1 MITVIAEKPSVARDL
16 ASHLKANTKQQ
27 GYFEGNGYYVTY
39 AFGHLVGL
47 ASPEEYGYE
56 SFSRSALPML
66 PNEFKLS
73 IVPEVV
79 NGKREES
86 KSARIQLSIINKLFN
101 QSKEI
106 IVATDAGREGELI
119 FRNIYNYL
127 KCRVPF
133 KRLWISSLTQQ
144 AIAEGFQKL
153 QNGTDY
159 DNLFYSAEARSQA
172 DWLLGLNATTAITIA
187 NQNRT
192 ILSLGRVQTPTLCL
206 IIQRYLENKNFV
218 KTPYFVVKGF
228 FEKDGITFVASSDQY
243 KEKTAIPNITEIQG
257 STFKIIEATKNTV
270 NENVPLLHDLSSL
283 QQLANKKYGYSA
295 DEVLKLMQGLYESK
309 HITYPR
315 TGSRYIGDDIF
326 SEIPGLLSAIKSS
339 AVLNDAQKY
348 YITKAL
354 TGELNNRSVNASKV
368 TDHHAVLVT
377 DYFPD
382 LSKLNEKQRNIY
394 LLVLQRV
401 LEAFAP
407 KAVKDKTRIILA
419 HPEIQLKATGSIIKE
434 KGWLE
439 VEQLFQTSKQKNES
453 EEEGQESDN
462 ESLPPLNVDDLV
474 TNKKLSVL
482 SKETKPKPYHT
493 EGTLL
498 QAMET
503 SGQEVDDEELR
514 ETLKDIGIGTP
525 ATRASIIETLF
536 SRKYIVKE
544 KKYLVPTELALFIYS
559 HLQSLEICK
568 VDLTGKWEQK
578 LNEIATGTITKEIFD
593 INIRKFTERIV
604 GNILNLQSV
613 FENAAI
619 PGLVKSNTKV
629 AIQCPKC
636 KKSNLVEGKS
646 SYFCAEVLQKNC
658 NFSINK
664 VIAQYNLTENIIKDL
679 CLKRKSSLIKGFIST
694 KGNKKFEARLL
705 LTDDFKI
712 EFAFDNTRK

>member
-47 ASPEEYGYE
+47 AAPEEYGYE

-66 PNEFKLS
+66 PNDFKLS
-73 IVPEVV
+73 IVPEIV

-144 AIAEGFQKL
+144 AIAEGFQNI
-153 QNGTDY
+153 QNGSDY

-172 DWLLGLNATTAITIA
+172 DWLLGLNATTAITLA

-218 KTPYFVVKGF
+218 KTPYFVVKGV
-228 FEKDGITFVASSDQY
+228 FEKDGITFVASSEQY
-243 KEKTAIPNITEIQG
+243 KEKTTIPNISEIQG

-270 NENVPLLHDLSSL
+270 NENAPLLHDLSSL
-283 QQLANKKYGYSA
+283 QQLANKRYGYSA
-295 DEVLKLMQGLYESK
+295 DEVLKLMQSLYESK

-315 TGSRYIGDDIF
+315 TGSRYIGDDNF
-326 SEIPGLLSAIKSS
+326 NEIPTLLSAIKSS
-339 AVLNDAQKY
+339 NVLNDAQKF
-348 YITKAL
+348 YISKSL
-354 TGELNNRSVNASKV
+354 TAELNTRSVNTSKV

-377 DYFPD
+377 DYFPE
-382 LSKLNEKQRNIY
+382 LSKLKESQKNIY
-394 LLVLQRV
+394 LLILQRV
-401 LEAFAP
+401 LEAFSSR
-407 KAVKDKTRIILA
+407 AVKDKTRIILA
-419 HPEIQLKATGSIIKE
+419 HPAIQLKATGSIIKE

-439 VEQLFQTSKQKNES
+439 VELLFQTSKKSIENDEEAQES
-453 EEEGQESDN
+453 EN
-462 ESLPPLNVDDLV
+462 ESLPPLNVEDLV
-474 TNKKLSVL
+474 TNKKLNIL
-482 SKETKPKPYHT
+482 SKETKPKPFHT

-503 SGQEVDDEELR
+503 SGQEVNDEELR

-525 ATRASIIETLF
+525 ATRANIIETLF

-544 KKYLVPTELALFIYS
+544 KKYLIPTELALFLYT
-559 HLQSLEICK
+559 HLHTLDICK

-578 LNEIATGTITKEIFD
+578 LNEIATGKITKDIFD
-593 INIRKFTERIV
+593 VNIRKFTERIV
-604 GNILNLQSV
+604 GNILNLQAV
-613 FENAAI
+613 FENSAI
-619 PGLVKSNTKV
+619 PGLVKSNTK
-629 AIQCPKC
+629 IEILCPKC
-636 KKSNLVEGKS
+636 KKSNIVAGKT
-646 SYFCAEVLQKNC
+646 SYFCTEVLQKNC

-664 VIAQYNLTENIIKDL
+664 VIAQYSLTENIIKDL
-679 CLKRKSSLIKGFIST
+679 CSKKKTSLIKGFIS
-694 KGNKKFEARLL
+694 KGNKKFEARLI

-712 EFAFDNTRK
+712 EFAFDTKRK

>member
-16 ASHLKANTKQQ
+16 ASHLKANNKQQ
-27 GYFEGNGYYVTY
+27 GYFEGNGYFVTY

-47 ASPEEYGYE
+47 AAPEEYGYA
-56 SFSRSALPML
+56 SFSKSALPML
-66 PNEFKLS
+66 PSEFKLS
-73 IVPEVV
+73 VVPELV
-79 NGKREES
+79 NGKRQES
-86 KSARIQLSIINKLFN
+86 KSARAQLSIINKLFN
-101 QSKEI
+101 QSEEI

-144 AIAEGFQKL
+144 AIADGFSNL
-153 QNGTDY
+153 QNGKDY

-228 FEKDGITFVASSDQY
+228 FEKDGIRFVANSDQY
-243 KEKTAIPNITEIQG
+243 KDRTQVPNVQSIQG
-257 STFKIIEATKNTV
+257 NPFQITEATKTTV
-270 NENVPLLHDLSSL
+270 NENAPLLHDLSSL

-295 DEVLKLMQGLYESK
+295 DEVLKIMQVLYESK
-309 HITYPR
+309 YITYPR

-326 SEIPGLLSAIKSS
+326 KEIPLLLSKIKSS
-339 AVLNDAQKY
+339 GILNDAQKF
-348 YITKAL
+348 YISKAL
-354 TGELNNRSVNASKV
+354 TGELNTRSVNASKV

-377 DYFPD
+377 DYFPEI
-382 LSKLNEKQRNIY
+382 SKLKENQKNVY
-394 LLVLQRV
+394 NLVLQRV
-401 LEAFAP
+401 LEAFSA
-407 KAVKDKTRIILA
+407 KAIKDKTKIILT
-419 HPEIQLKATGSIIKE
+419 HPTIQLKATGSIIKQN
-434 KGWLE
+434 GWLE
-439 VEQLFQTSKQKNES
+439 VETLFNPTKKNTEK
-453 EEEGQESDN
+453 DN
-462 ESLPPLNVDDLV
+462 EEQEDENDSLPPLNIGDVIV
-474 TNKKLSVL
+474 NNKLEIL
-482 SKETKPKPYHT
+482 SKETKPKPFHT

-559 HLQSLEICK
+559 HLQALEICK

-578 LNEIATGTITKEIFD
+578 LNEIASGKITKDIFD
-593 INIRKFTERIV
+593 VNIRKFTERIV
-604 GNILNLQSV
+604 GNILALQSV

-619 PGLVKSNTKV
+619 PGLTKSNTK
-629 AIQCPKC
+629 AEILCPKC

-664 VIAQYNLTENIIKDL
+664 VIAQYNLTENIIKEL
-679 CLKRKSSLIKGFIST
+679 CLKKKSSLIKGFVS

-712 EFAFDNTRK
+712 EFAFDTKRK